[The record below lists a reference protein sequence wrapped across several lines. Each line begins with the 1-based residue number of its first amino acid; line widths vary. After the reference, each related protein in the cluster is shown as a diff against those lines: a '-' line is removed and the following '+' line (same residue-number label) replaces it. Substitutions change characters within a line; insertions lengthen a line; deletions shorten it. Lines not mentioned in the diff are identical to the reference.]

1 MTNLATARFYLIVA
15 TAGGVLMAFE
25 ILSARLL
32 SPHFG
37 SSVYVWGS
45 VISVFL
51 AAMSLG
57 YWWGGRLADRHPSMV
72 VLGTLLL
79 VAGLCMA
86 WIGFAGQPL
95 IAVVA
100 EKTGSSPWGTLLA
113 AGLLFGPATIL
124 LATVSPFAIK
134 LATQDVSGLGKTAGR
149 LYAISTIGSLAGTL
163 ICTFVLIPLLRIE
176 LILGLLLA
184 ITAIT
189 GCAALAEQL
198 RQQKLLAAL
207 ALALLAAAVATAR
220 PAVIRDESLLFK
232 RMTPYQT
239 LIVEEHDGVRYLK
252 SDRVQHSSV
261 RLSDGLPVS
270 RSYPRFAAGA
280 LLLQPELESLLVVG
294 MGAGNVGTYLRSQ
307 LPELAVDYVD
317 IDPAIPEAAR
327 RFLLFEDAAGIT
339 VHVDDGR
346 RYLAASQKHWDYI
359 YVDTYIGNSIPFH
372 LCTVEFFREVD
383 RHLAPSGVLG
393 INLSSSLDRPFAR
406 AMLRSVSEVF
416 PSVYVLSVQSST
428 NQFVMASAARTRL
441 PVAALETR
449 ATELDRRWHFEPSLG
464 EIVRRHA
471 RVDLDLLAVEPL
483 SDQFAPVNYLIRF
496 DAE

>member
-1 MTNLATARFYLIVA
+1 MTKPATARFYLIVA

-57 YWWGGRLADRHPSMV
+57 YWWGGRLADRRPSMV

-79 VAGLCMA
+79 IAGLCMA

-134 LATQDVSGLGKTAGR
+134 LATRDVSRLGKTAGR
-149 LYAISTIGSLAGTL
+149 LYAISTLGSLAGTL

-184 ITAIT
+184 TTAIT

-198 RQQKLLAAL
+198 RQQKLLTAL
-207 ALALLAAAVATAR
+207 ALTLLAAAVATAR
-220 PAVIRDESLLFK
+220 PAVLTDESLLFK

-239 LIVEEHDGVRYLK
+239 LMVEEHDGVRYLK
-252 SDRVQHSSV
+252 SDRVQHSTV
-261 RLSDGLPVS
+261 RLSDGLPLS
-270 RSYPRFAAGA
+270 RSYARYPAAA

-317 IDPAIPEAAR
+317 IDPAVPEAAR
-327 RFLLFEDAAGIT
+327 RFLLFEDAAGVT

-346 RYLAASQKHWDYI
+346 RFLAASQKRWDYI

-383 RHLAPSGVLG
+383 RHLAPGGVLG
-393 INLSSSLDRPFAR
+393 INLSASLDRPFAR

-416 PSVYVLSVQSST
+416 PSVYVLSVQAST

-441 PVAALETR
+441 PITALETR
-449 ATELDRRWHFEPSLG
+449 ATKLDRRWHFEPSLG
-464 EIVRRHA
+464 ELVKRHA

-483 SDQFAPVNYLIRF
+483 SDQFAPVNYLVRF

>member
-57 YWWGGRLADRHPSMV
+57 YWWGGRLADRRPSMV

-134 LATQDVSGLGKTAGR
+134 LATRDVSRLGKTAGH

-184 ITAIT
+184 VTAIT

-207 ALALLAAAVATAR
+207 ALSLLVAAVATAR
-220 PAVIRDESLLFK
+220 PAVLTDESLLFK

-239 LIVEEHDGVRYLK
+239 LMVEEHDGVRYLK

-280 LLLQPELESLLVVG
+280 LLLQPELENLLVVG

-346 RYLAASQKHWDYI
+346 RFLAASQKHWDYI

-372 LCTVEFFREVD
+372 LCTVEFFRQVD
-383 RHLAPSGVLG
+383 QHLTPGGVLG

-441 PVAALETR
+441 PITALETR

-483 SDQFAPVNYLIRF
+483 SDQFAPVNYLVRF

>member
-15 TAGGVLMAFE
+15 TAGAVLMAFE

-57 YWWGGRLADRHPSMV
+57 YWWGGRLADRSPSLV

-113 AGLLFGPATIL
+113 AGLLFGPATVL

-134 LATQDVSGLGKTAGR
+134 LATRDVSGLGKTAGR

-184 ITAIT
+184 VTAIT

-198 RQQKLLAAL
+198 GKQKLRAVLAVS
-207 ALALLAAAVATAR
+207 LLAAAVATAR
-220 PAVIRDESLLFK
+220 PAVIKDKSLLFK

-317 IDPAIPEAAR
+317 IDPAIPDAAR
-327 RFLLFEDAAGIT
+327 QFLLFEEAAGIE

-346 RYLAASQKHWDYI
+346 RFLAASQKQWDYI

-383 RHLAPSGVLG
+383 RHLAPGGVVG

-416 PSVYVLSVQSST
+416 PSVYVVSVQSST
-428 NQFVMASAARTRL
+428 NQFVMASATRTRL
-441 PVAALETR
+441 PVAALEAR
-449 ATELDRRWHFEPSLG
+449 ASELDRRWDLEPSLG
-464 EIVRRHA
+464 EIVRRHSL
-471 RVDLDLLAVEPL
+471 VDLDLLSVEPL
-483 SDQFAPVNYLIRF
+483 SDQFAPVNYLVRF

>member
-1 MTNLATARFYLIVA
+1 MSNLATARFYLVVA
-15 TAGGVLMAFE
+15 TAGAVVMAFE

-57 YWWGGRLADRHPSMV
+57 YWWGGRLADRHPSMI

-79 VAGLCMA
+79 VAGLFMA
-86 WIGFAGQPL
+86 WIAFAGQPL
-95 IAVVA
+95 IALVA
-100 EKTGSSPWGTLLA
+100 EKTSSSPWGTLLA
-113 AGLLFGPATIL
+113 AGLLFGPATVL

-134 LATQDVSGLGKTAGR
+134 LATRDMAGLGKIAGR

-163 ICTFVLIPLLRIE
+163 ICTFVLIPLLRTE
-176 LILGLLLA
+176 LIMGLLLA
-184 ITAIT
+184 ITALT
-189 GCAALAEQL
+189 GCAALAEHFGQQRL
-198 RQQKLLAAL
+198 RAVLAVS
-207 ALALLAAAVATAR
+207 LLAAAVATAR
-220 PAVIRDESLLFK
+220 PAVLRDKSLLFK

-261 RLSDGLPVS
+261 RLSDGLPIS

-280 LLLQPELESLLVVG
+280 LLLQPEMESLLVVG

-317 IDPAIPEAAR
+317 IDPGIAEAAK
-327 RFLLFEDAAGIT
+327 RFLLFEEAAGVT
-339 VHVDDGR
+339 VHIDDGR
-346 RYLAASQKHWDYI
+346 RFVAAAQGQWDYI

-372 LCTVEFFREVD
+372 LCTVQFFREVE
-383 RHLAPSGVLG
+383 RRLAPVCL
-393 INLSSSLDRPFAR
+393 
-406 AMLRSVSEVF
+406 
-416 PSVYVLSVQSST
+416 
-428 NQFVMASAARTRL
+428 
-441 PVAALETR
+441 
-449 ATELDRRWHFEPSLG
+449 
-464 EIVRRHA
+464 
-471 RVDLDLLAVEPL
+471 
-483 SDQFAPVNYLIRF
+483 
-496 DAE
+496 